1 MLVEILLIKVWREKC
16 DLLFGLDINGQVDRP
31 NPYNSGPIDRPDFH
45 NYVLIEILLKKVRL
59 RKCDPLGPIDR
70 PDFHNFILIEILLK
84 KVRLTKCD
92 PLENWHTRL
101 SQLCINRN
109 FAQKSAT

>member
-70 PDFHNFILIEILLK
+70 PYFHNYIY
-84 KVRLTKCD
+84 
-92 PLENWHTRL
+92 W
-101 SQLCINRN
+101 
-109 FAQKSAT
+109 

>member
-70 PDFHNFILIEILLK
+70 PDFHNFILIEISLK
-84 KVRLTKCD
+84 KVRLRKCD
-92 PLENWHTRL
+92 PLENWQTRL
-101 SQLCINRN
+101 SQLCINR
-109 FAQKSAT
+109 